1 MIKLRLLASS
11 ARSAVLRHRLVAPL
25 VVTAVLAGA
34 SVVVLDHPEPAAAF
48 DNTYKV
54 VAGDTLDAIAINLGI
69 ADDDMDDWVDQVVVL
84 NDLPD
89 ANTIIEGQV
98 LAIPVGSDDAGSEV
112 SDGSLT
118 PVAESQTYTVKD
130 GDTLLGI
137 AINLGV
143 SDEMSW
149 IDDVVELNGLDSAD
163 MLSIGQVLQLPADTT
178 PADTASAESDDDAD
192 SEDTTAEDA
201 SSTESADTEAT
212 SDDSSDDSS
221 DDTADTEATSDDS
234 SDDSS
239 DDTEAADG
247 SDIPENYVVQGDN
260 ENLFDL
266 AASLGIPDSEA
277 NAWVQATVAL
287 NNLDAKGLY
296 PGDVIQLPQPGDY

>member
-1 MIKLRLLASS
+1 
-11 ARSAVLRHRLVAPL
+11 
-25 VVTAVLAGA
+25 
-34 SVVVLDHPEPAAAF
+34 
-48 DNTYKV
+48 
-54 VAGDTLDAIAINLGI
+54 
-69 ADDDMDDWVDQVVVL
+69 VL

-98 LAIPVGSDDAGSEV
+98 LAIPVGSDDAGSEA

-163 MLSIGQVLQLPADTT
+163 MLSIGQVLQLPGDTT

-201 SSTESADTEAT
+201 SSTES
-212 SDDSSDDSS
+212 
-221 DDTADTEATSDDS
+221 ADTEATSDDS

-287 NNLDAKGLY
+287 NSLDANGLY
-296 PGDVIQLPQPGDY
+296 PGDVIKLPQPGEY

>member
-1 MIKLRLLASS
+1 MIKPRLEVSSLRST
-11 ARSAVLRHRLVAPL
+11 VLQHRIVAPL
-25 VVTAVLAGA
+25 IVTAVLAAG
-34 SVVVLDHPEPAAAF
+34 SLVVLDHPGRAVAF
-48 DNTYKV
+48 DNSYTV
-54 VAGDTLDAIAINLGI
+54 VAGDTLDGIAINFGI
-69 ADDDMDDWVDQVVVL
+69 TVDDMDDWVDRVVEL

-98 LAIPVGSDDAGSEV
+98 LTLPEDDGEIDAEAG
-112 SDGSLT
+112 DGALT
-118 PVAESQTYTVKD
+118 PMAEPQTYTVKE

-143 SDEMSW
+143 SNEMSW
-149 IDDVVELNGLDSAD
+149 IDDVVELNELESPD
-163 MLSIGQVLQLPADTT
+163 MLSIGQVLQLPDDTPSADT
-178 PADTASAESDDDAD
+178 PSAESDDTAD
-192 SEDTTAEDA
+192 SEDATAEDA
-201 SSTESADTEAT
+201 SSTESTDTEAT
-212 SDDSSDDSS
+212 SDDSSDDSA
-221 DDTADTEATSDDS
+221 DETADTTS
-234 SDDSS
+234 
-239 DDTEAADG
+239 ADG